1 MMTEQAINVLLEQY
15 PAIKSTLPGQ
25 SIDWLNALREDA
37 LHRFSASGFPSPREE
52 EWRYTNVSAIEKKR
66 FRWPEAEPVIDPQ
79 TLAEWVLDDC
89 WTVVLVDGRFSQ
101 QHARLE
107 GLPAGV
113 TVMSMAEALNN
124 KATELEPYL
133 AQAVNNKEHNFV
145 AFNTAWFNDGLF
157 IKVEAGVELK
167 KPLQILHVVTQA
179 EILACS
185 RQVVVLEDAA
195 QAQIIE
201 TFAGLECA
209 YLNCAVNEVFVGKQ
223 ARLEWF
229 KAQLESEKAWH
240 FGGCYVKQDEQA
252 AFVHHHFA
260 FGGLLSRSD
269 IHCDLETAADCELN
283 GLFLGMKRQHHD
295 SHTRIVH
302 QKPDA
307 SSRELYKGVLDQRAR
322 GVFQGRVIVA
332 EDAQRTDSQ
341 MNNQNLLLSEH
352 AEIDTKPQ
360 LEIYADDVKCA
371 HGVTVGQLDEKSV
384 FYFRARGLDEET
396 ARNMLTFAFANQ
408 MVSRLEVKSLHD
420 QVLAQLLKRFPQ
432 QGVDAGW
439 L

>member
-1 MMTEQAINVLLEQY
+1 MMTEHASQALLEDY
-15 PAIKSTLPGQ
+15 SAIKSTLPGQ
-25 SIDWLNALREDA
+25 SIGWLNGLREDA
-37 LHRFSASGFPSPREE
+37 FSRFSASGFPSPREE

-66 FRWPEAEPVIDPQ
+66 FHWPDALSSVDQ
-79 TLAEWVLDDC
+79 DALAALMLDDC
-89 WTVVLVDGRFSQ
+89 WTVVLVDGQFSQ
-101 QHARLE
+101 QHAQLDK
-107 GLPAGV
+107 LPDGV
-113 TVMSMAEALNN
+113 TVMSMAQALESHS
-124 KATELEPYL
+124 AELEAYL
-133 AQAVNNKEHNFV
+133 AQAVKNDEHNFI

-157 IKVEAGVELK
+157 IKVDAGVKLN
-167 KPLQILHVVTQA
+167 KPLQIIHVVTQA
-179 EILACS
+179 EALVCT
-185 RQVVVLEDAA
+185 RQVVVLEDSA
-195 QAQIIE
+195 QAQLIE
-201 TFAGLECA
+201 TYAGQDGA
-209 YLNCAVNEVFVGKQ
+209 YLNCAVNEVFIGKQ

-229 KAQLESEKAWH
+229 KSQQESEQAWH

-252 AFVHHHFA
+252 VFEHHHFA

-269 IHCDLETAADCELN
+269 IHCNLETAADCELN

-307 SSRELYKGVLDQRAR
+307 TSRELYKGVLDQRAR

-341 MNNQNLLLSEH
+341 MNNQNLLLSEQ

-384 FYFRARGLDEET
+384 FYFRSRGLDEET

-408 MVSRLEVKSLHD
+408 MVSRLEIKSLHQ

-432 QGVDAGW
+432 QDVDDSW